1 MFTLGIPNRQYR
13 RCTQVLGPENANP
26 IDYETTDQGDGFYLF
41 SFPGID
47 EYDFKDIVHLLK
59 RNGITT
65 IGADNQLSENKIMK
79 LVDLLKEQPS
89 PDENSLI
96 DKLKDI
102 LERWKKPT
110 YMGGL
115 DMCERA
121 SQYHIDLEEDI
132 EQYTDPVG
140 EKYEKDK
147 PSNKSMKGE
156 YIQEQKLR
164 KLIRIVIRK

>member
-1 MFTLGIPNRQYR
+1 MYTLGIPNRQYR

-26 IDYETTDQGDGFYLF
+26 IEYDAVDQGDGFYLF
-41 SFPGID
+41 SFPDMD

-59 RNGITT
+59 SNGITT
-65 IGADNQLSENKIMK
+65 IGADEQLSERKIMK
-79 LVDLLKEQPS
+79 LVDLLNEQPS
-89 PDENSLI
+89 PDENNLI

-115 DMCERA
+115 EMCERA
-121 SQYHIDLEEDI
+121 SQYHLDI
-132 EQYTDPVG
+132 EEVIEEYTNPTS
-140 EKYEKDK
+140 EMKKDK
-147 PSNKSMKGE
+147 PSNKSMNGE

-164 KLIRIVIRK
+164 KLIRKVIKK